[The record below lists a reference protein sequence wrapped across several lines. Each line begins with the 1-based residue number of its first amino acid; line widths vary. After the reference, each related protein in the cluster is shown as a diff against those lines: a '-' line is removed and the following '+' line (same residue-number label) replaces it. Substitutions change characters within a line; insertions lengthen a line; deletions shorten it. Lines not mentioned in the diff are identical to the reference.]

1 MLILKP
7 YYRKQIT
14 KLSLKIQSLQ
24 LSPELESAK
33 KIERIR
39 LEALRQK
46 YMKKL
51 YKNIVF

>member
-14 KLSLKIQSLQ
+14 KLSLKIQSLH
-24 LSPELESAK
+24 LSHEPESAK

-39 LEALRQK
+39 LDTLRTK

-51 YKNIVF
+51 YK